1 MNIET
6 AGARLKKIRQER
18 GLSLEDIQK
27 KTKVHL
33 NVLRAIEGDSISN
46 LSPIYLKGFIK
57 IYCNYLGL
65 DLKEYLGE
73 TSQSSKPIL
82 NAAVGRDIG
91 ERIEKKPTLPKDLSV
106 KLGAIRPSAGLRKI
120 IIYTVMAVVF
130 IFLAGKLIKAISSWH
145 KKVSAKARIFVPVLA
160 SPRTTRELLPKEVIN
175 KSSTKN
181 IPKQLKSQKELSQG
195 FILGVFARDK
205 SWVSAKVDGKVVF
218 HGVLARGRSENWQ
231 AKEKIELSLGDA
243 GAIELQINDQH
254 FNNLGRRGQSL
265 KNIVISK
272 EGLKITR

>member
-106 KLGAIRPSAGLRKI
+106 KLGAIRPSDGLRKI